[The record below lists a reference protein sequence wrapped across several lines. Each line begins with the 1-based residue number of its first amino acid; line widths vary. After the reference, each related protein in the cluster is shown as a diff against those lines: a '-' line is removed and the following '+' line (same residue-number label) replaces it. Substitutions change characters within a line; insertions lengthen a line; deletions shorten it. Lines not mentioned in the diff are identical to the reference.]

1 MYNTLY
7 IDFDGTIVNTIKKIT
22 SLYDEDF
29 SSNKSYEKIDWSDV
43 QTWDFSEL
51 KCATREDIDRYFSS
65 KRFFDHLEFMDN
77 AMEVIGSIEGL
88 FQICIV
94 SIGSKEN
101 LENKK
106 MWIEENI
113 PHCQFIGVDETINND
128 KAHIDMSDGIFI
140 DDSLHN
146 LETSNAAV
154 KIVFGD
160 KYPWNE
166 NNEKY
171 LRCFNW
177 MDVKRYI
184 TKFQLGMF

>member
-29 SSNKSYEKIDWSDV
+29 SSNKSYEKIDWSEV

-51 KCATREDIDRYFSS
+51 KCATKEDIDRYFSS
-65 KRFFDHLEFMDN
+65 KRFFEHLEFMDN
-77 AMEVIGSIEGL
+77 AMEVIGSIDGL
-88 FQICIV
+88 FQIYIM

-101 LENKK
+101 LEHKK
-106 MWIEENI
+106 IWIKKNM
-113 PHCQFIGVDETINND
+113 PDCQFIGVDETINND